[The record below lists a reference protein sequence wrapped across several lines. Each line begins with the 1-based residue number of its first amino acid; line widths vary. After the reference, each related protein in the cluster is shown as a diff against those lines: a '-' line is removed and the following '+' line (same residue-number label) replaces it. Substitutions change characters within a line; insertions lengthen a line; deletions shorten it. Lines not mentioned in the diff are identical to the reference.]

1 MAKLNS
7 FFSGTVGPQGDRP
20 GPDSFLGRLLLYIVG
35 ILLFPFALII
45 YAVWLSLFTYARLP
59 WWIPGAAGLTL
70 LAGGL
75 VTGQV
80 GLGAVQFYIH
90 GYANWWNDVTVAH
103 RDVFDAFFDNLG
115 GIIVGQ
121 LWLGLLAATLW
132 AGIVCAWKWVRR
144 PAWQEKFITPGP
156 ILKRRARKTAEE
168 IARGVN
174 SPVGGVTLGVSNDL
188 RDPRFAGGAP
198 GAKYGSR
205 VVLSDAEL
213 SAHAFIVGGSG
224 SGKTQSMLSGIRDV
238 IRQGHGVVF
247 IDCKASPVVT
257 EQIAEW
263 AQRNGREFLHWT
275 IQDPSVPYDGPAEGP
290 AYYDPISRGDASRR
304 KDLLIGSQRWDVEY
318 YKEIISNYLQTMFKV
333 RDLVPPLEGVDTFT
347 DVADLLNPSALIRR
361 ASYIDAEAH
370 TELTSALTRFSSM
383 DTNALSGINGMYS
396 RLHTLTSST
405 AGQWL
410 RRDPEG
416 RRDIDLRRV
425 ADEGQVVVFSLD
437 GDLYEATASL
447 IAGLIIQDLK
457 TLSSELRNDAAP
469 SPLHVY
475 IDEFSAVDTSNLL
488 GLLAR
493 ARESKMP
500 CMLATQ
506 ALADLARREPT
517 FPKQVLGIVSTF
529 IIHRAN
535 DEDDARIY
543 AGLSG
548 ITRKMVERRSFEHSS
563 GVLGTMGAATATG
576 AGYAEE
582 RDEHQ
587 VHVGTFQRLRQG
599 EAVLIVK
606 SPVSRYV
613 NTVKVI
619 REDPM
624 VPESVRDR
632 PIEVH
637 EKKTVRREHSER
649 VTYPHPLLVET
660 GQVAHPSAASSDV
673 NPLEVL
679 AAGQDAAAPS
689 AAQKGKP
696 RRPGSTPPAAPGVA
710 AGSPLVLPGSPQTPS
725 RPPSTPMAPSRP
737 ASRPPVQN
745 PEEWN
750 GIP

>member
-35 ILLFPFALII
+35 IILFPFALIV
-45 YAVWLSLFTYARLP
+45 YGVWLSLFTYARLP
-59 WWIPGAAGLTL
+59 WWIPGASGLTL

-80 GLGAVQFYIH
+80 GVNAFQFYIH
-90 GYANWWNDVTVAH
+90 GYVNWFNDVSVEH
-103 RDVFDAFFDNLG
+103 KDIFDAFFANLG

-121 LWLGLLAATLW
+121 LWLGMLAATLW
-132 AGIVCAWKWVRR
+132 AGMVCAWKWVRR

-174 SPVGGVTLGVSNDL
+174 SPSEGITLGVSNDL

-198 GAKYGSR
+198 GAKYGTR

-213 SAHAFIVGGSG
+213 SAHAFVVGGSG

-275 IQDPSVPYDGPAEGP
+275 IQDPAVPYDGPAEGP

-318 YKEIISNYLQTMFKV
+318 YKEIISNYLQTLFRV
-333 RDLVPPLEGVDTFT
+333 RDLVPPLDGVDTFT
-347 DVADLLNPSALIRR
+347 DVANLLSPSSLIRR

-370 TELTSALTRFSSM
+370 EDLANALTRFASM

-469 SPLHVY
+469 APLHVY

-535 DEDDARIY
+535 DEEDARIY

-587 VHVGTFQRLRQG
+587 VHVGTFQRLKQG

-613 NTVKVI
+613 NTVKVV

-624 VPESVRDR
+624 VPEAVRDR
-632 PIEVH
+632 PIEVQR
-637 EKKTVRREHSER
+637 KSKVRREHTER
-649 VTYPHPLLVET
+649 VTYPHPLMVET
-660 GQVAHPSAASSDV
+660 GQVPHPSSAPLPVQEDSGMSTAA
-673 NPLEVL
+673 ET
-679 AAGQDAAAPS
+679 
-689 AAQKGKP
+689 AQTEQPKGKP
-696 RRPGSTPPAAPGVA
+696 RRPGTVPPAAPGVA
-710 AGSPLVLPGSPQTPS
+710 AGSPLVLPGGPQTPP
-725 RPPSTPMAPSRP
+725 RPAPAPMAPPRP
-737 ASRPPVQN
+737 APRPPAQN